1 MRTYTYAGSSYS
13 ASAVAAQQVSKKRKR
28 ASFVTEGGARPA
40 RAAAAFVEDEDEEEE
55 GGSWTC
61 TACTLNNVFGM
72 IECSVCETARLVR
85 KKMKAPSLVAATKR
99 SLTVK
104 WDLVPDAVAHLVRYR
119 INTDVDWTVMHSNGT
134 ALTVKGLVAL
144 GTYYL
149 AVRPEFA
156 GGSYGLFTWSAN
168 SLPLVAC
175 TEDNS
180 SDDEDGDDKSQ

>member
-1 MRTYTYAGSSYS
+1 M
-13 ASAVAAQQVSKKRKR
+13 AAQQVSKKRAR
-28 ASFVTEGGARPA
+28 ASFDTEGGARPE
-40 RAAAAFVEDEDEEEE
+40 RAASAFVEEEDEEEE
-55 GGSWTC
+55 GGSWAC
-61 TACTLNNVFGM
+61 TACTLKNVFGM

-85 KKMKAPSLVAATKR
+85 KKMQAPILVAATKR

-119 INTDVDWTVMHSNGT
+119 INTDVDWTIMHSNGT

-175 TEDNS
+175 TEDDS
-180 SDDEDGDDKSQ
+180 SDDEDGE